1 MFKTIVNLTPHPISL
16 ARADGTTLDLG
27 PADAPLRLV
36 TRFGGKECE
45 IDGVAVHGPQMT
57 LGFNYM
63 PPERE
68 GHIYVVSQ
76 LAAVSLADRAPH
88 RKDFA
93 YPSGASALPDKA
105 AKRLV
110 RVRN

>member
-1 MFKTIVNLTPHPISL
+1 MYKTIVNLTPHPITL
-16 ARADGTTLDLG
+16 ARADGTTLHLE
-27 PADAPLRLV
+27 PAGAPLRLV

-63 PPERE
+63 PPERA
-68 GHIYVVSQ
+68 GQIYVVSQ
-76 LAAVSLADRAPH
+76 LAAVSLADRHPH

-93 YPSGASALPDKA
+93 YPSGSSAVRDKV